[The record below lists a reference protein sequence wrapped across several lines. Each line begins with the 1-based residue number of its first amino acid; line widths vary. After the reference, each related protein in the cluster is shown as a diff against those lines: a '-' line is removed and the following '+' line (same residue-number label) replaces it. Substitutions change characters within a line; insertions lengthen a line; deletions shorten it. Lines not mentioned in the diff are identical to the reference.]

1 MAIGQNPHDR
11 SHPLPQL
18 RETSISCQLGPG
30 RTQITAAPKSQ
41 IVGIPPFSYCAIDA
55 RTTADTSFETPTG
68 RYRYISQLG
77 TPHTSIVSARK
88 SRIVGIPPFPN
99 PVKEEEQNDTYPLPT
114 PTHEKQ
120 AYLPVVRERGRC
132 ARPKRPITRTDE
144 SGWRPWHMIAAAK
157 SRRHARKHCQQE
169 TPVRQAPCASAPQ
182 ADRGICPQGECE
194 TFDHPPTGTAVSR

>member
-1 MAIGQNPHDR
+1 MRNPIRPLWSENAGYPQIRRVMQTYPQNNIERSSPIEAVAIGQNPHDR
-11 SHPLPQL
+11 SHPPPQL

-77 TPHTSIVSARK
+77 TPHTSIVSAHK

-99 PVKEEEQNDTYPLPT
+99 PVKEEEQNDTHPLPT

-120 AYLPVVRERGRC
+120 AYLPVVYERG
-132 ARPKRPITRTDE
+132 
-144 SGWRPWHMIAAAK
+144 
-157 SRRHARKHCQQE
+157 
-169 TPVRQAPCASAPQ
+169 
-182 ADRGICPQGECE
+182 
-194 TFDHPPTGTAVSR
+194 